1 MDKEKTGQLIKEAA
15 RKKWAVVAGIIL
27 ISILVGRFFVLF
39 VLSGAGYNWDERADL
54 ALMAVCFIILI
65 MLSVKNRSSLFDAQA
80 GYSHIFKAIAIVSWI
95 IITVLMFGGYWLL
108 DKDIHLFSLR
118 TADVGPLYAWIFGI
132 IAFINIL
139 MMAFTLYQLQTK
151 DIPFGITPFMNVL
164 VIFLSVCYREW
175 LFYALTFKLWP
186 LTVVTLSYLLV
197 FICSLLIDTVLYS
210 KYKYAVRKN

>member
-27 ISILVGRFFVLF
+27 MFILVGRFFILF

-54 ALMAVCFIILI
+54 ALMAVCYIILI

-80 GYSHIFKAIAIVSWI
+80 GYSHIFRAIAIVSWI
-95 IITVLMFGGYWLL
+95 IMTVLMFGGYWLL
-108 DKDIHLFSLR
+108 DKDIHLFSLK
-118 TADVGPLYAWIFGI
+118 TSDVGPLYTCIFGI

-139 MMAFTLYQLQTK
+139 MTIFALYQLQTK
-151 DIPFGITPFMNVL
+151 DIPFGITPFITVL

-186 LTVVTLSYLLV
+186 LTVVTIYYLVV
-197 FICSLLIDTVLYS
+197 FICAIFIDAVLCT
-210 KYKYAVRKN
+210 KYKSAVRKN